1 MSAKRDRDK
10 FRRLAKALL
19 QDPEFCRAGNEK
31 KLARLVEAF
40 TCVTK
45 KGFIP
50 LLGPFV
56 VEISAALINHAGGRQ
71 LTVSRNKLLQILAEN
86 CPDMMRWLDQR
97 GITVSDWLAG
107 RKKVL
112 DCSGIDVLED
122 EPSERLLLSRALNQ
136 LLSQTG
142 RMCKAVF
149 TSGQDPATFI
159 IFRQRPDDDPDE
171 NAFQFH
177 VDDRC
182 LLCLSSLQEC
192 NTRVPVCGPGGRKCP
207 HGHTTCGDC
216 KGQTFTL
223 CPMCREP
230 LM

>member
-1 MSAKRDRDK
+1 MSAKRDLDK
-10 FRRLAKALL
+10 FRRLAGALL
-19 QDPEFCRAGNEK
+19 RDPEFRRAGNEK
-31 KLARLVEAF
+31 KLERLGQAF
-40 TCVTK
+40 LSVTK

-56 VEISAALINHAGGRQ
+56 GEISEAVVNYAGGRQ
-71 LTVSRNKLLQILAEN
+71 LAVSRDKLLEILAYN
-86 CPDMMRWLDQR
+86 CPVMMRWLNER
-97 GITVSDWLAG
+97 GITEN
-107 RKKVL
+107 
-112 DCSGIDVLED
+112 DVLEQRKKALDCTGIEVLQD
-122 EPSERLLLSRALNQ
+122 EPLHRLLLSRALNQ
-136 LLSQTG
+136 LFSQTG

-149 TSGQDPATFI
+149 TGGQDPATFI
-159 IFRQRPDDDPDE
+159 IFRQRPEDDPDE
-171 NAFQFH
+171 NAFEFH

-216 KGQTFTL
+216 KRQTFTL

-230 LM
+230 LA